1 MSRRYQ
7 FEFVLLAAVWGA
19 SFLFMRIAAP
29 AFGPLPLMALRC
41 AIGAAVLVP
50 IVLLVSRPTVVDVVR
65 RRGGSLLFAG
75 LVNSAIPF
83 VLFGFAA
90 LSLSAGFASILNAT
104 TPIFGAV
111 VGYLWLHERLTPLRI
126 IGLVVGLAGV
136 VVLSWD
142 KATFGADGTFWA
154 VVGILVATACYGV
167 AGNFAKRAFVGVDPV
182 IVAAGSQTGALLVLL
197 GPGIAAWP
205 DAAPP
210 LAAWLCA
217 LALGA
222 VSTGLAYL
230 LFYRLIASA
239 GPSAAMSVTFLIPV
253 FGVVWGMLFLGET
266 LDAPTVV
273 GGAIVLLGTALATGV
288 LAPARDSRGR

>member
-142 KATFGADGTFWA
+142 KATFGADGTF
-154 VVGILVATACYGV
+154 
-167 AGNFAKRAFVGVDPV
+167 
-182 IVAAGSQTGALLVLL
+182 
-197 GPGIAAWP
+197 
-205 DAAPP
+205 
-210 LAAWLCA
+210 
-217 LALGA
+217 
-222 VSTGLAYL
+222 
-230 LFYRLIASA
+230 
-239 GPSAAMSVTFLIPV
+239 
-253 FGVVWGMLFLGET
+253 
-266 LDAPTVV
+266 
-273 GGAIVLLGTALATGV
+273 
-288 LAPARDSRGR
+288 